1 MDKIM
6 FNDEYSLTQAV
17 LDKRK
22 NNTRRIIKLKAGEYV
37 RVVAL
42 ENGSFMSYVAK
53 DGEPTA
59 YADGN
64 VEMPNFV
71 RILKPKYFIGQEVAI
86 AQSYRTLA
94 NEKGKEGEFLF
105 KKYYPKFGLWSNK
118 PGWSNKMFVE
128 AGLMLHRIKITNI
141 RVERLQDITDED
153 CIKEG
158 IYKSDPLPHAI
169 DGYKFI
175 GYSYDASAD
184 PKKRKWW
191 YHTPREAFA
200 VLIEKVSGKGTWE
213 SNPYV
218 FVYEFEL
225 IK

>member
-17 LDKRK
+17 LDERK
-22 NNTRRIIKLKAGEYV
+22 KNTRRIIKLKAGEYV

-71 RILKPKYFIGQEVAI
+71 RVLKPKYFIGQEVAV
-86 AQSYRTLA
+86 AQRYSECHRAVCLMNT
-94 NEKGKEGEFLF
+94 KG
-105 KKYYPKFGLWSNK
+105 WD
-118 PGWSNKMFVE
+118 NKMFTK
-128 AGLMLHRIKITNI
+128 ALFLPHRIKITNI
-141 RVERLQDITDED
+141 RVERLQDISDED
-153 CIKEG
+153 CMKEG
-158 IYKSDPLPHAI
+158 VMHYD
-169 DGYKFI
+169 DVFGTGYMI
-175 GYSYDASAD
+175 AD
-184 PKKRKWW
+184 PYNNNYRRHC
-191 YHTPREAFA
+191 YTTPRKAFA
-200 VLIEKVSGKGTWE
+200 GLIDKTCGKGTWD
-213 SNPYV
+213 SNPWV

>member
-17 LDKRK
+17 LDERK
-22 NNTRRIIKLKAGEYV
+22 KNTRRIIKLKAGEYV

-71 RILKPKYFIGQEVAI
+71 RVLKPKYFIGQEVAV
-86 AQSYRTLA
+86 AQRYSECHRAVCLMNT
-94 NEKGKEGEFLF
+94 KG
-105 KKYYPKFGLWSNK
+105 WD
-118 PGWSNKMFVE
+118 NKMFTK
-128 AGLMLHRIKITNI
+128 ALFLPHRIKITNI
-141 RVERLQDITDED
+141 RVERLQDISDED
-153 CIKEG
+153 CMKEG
-158 IYKSDPLPHAI
+158 VMHYD
-169 DGYKFI
+169 DVFGTGYMI
-175 GYSYDASAD
+175 AD
-184 PKKRKWW
+184 PYNNNYRRHC
-191 YHTPREAFA
+191 YTTPRKAFA
-200 VLIEKVSGKGTWE
+200 GLIDKTCGKGTWD